1 MKMYNMGFR
10 KATIILY
17 RFLGSMKKTSQA
29 LSIGLATVWRWVRKG
44 PLFSPRNNI
53 PVPEALKEFV
63 KISILKENYLTQIE
77 LIQRVHKCLGLRVSR
92 KCMATV
98 LKILGLTRK
107 RLRNRGKDPSSIPK
121 DRIVAFKQQVFSA
134 SHLVSVDEVGFD
146 QRTTPIY
153 GYAPKGDKAIAVTHP
168 TSRKRLNTIA
178 AVDRFGSLKVSIH
191 EKPVDGSSFANF
203 IASLD
208 WPSGTTIIM
217 DNARIHRTHE
227 VTQALLMKGY
237 EVAFTPPY
245 SPDCNPIENVFSWVK
260 NCFRKQVVLLSK
272 PLKEIIEDIFV
283 NLPSSLCLN
292 SFQHMERKVLKNILL

>member
-1 MKMYNMGFR
+1 MYNMGFR
-10 KATIILY
+10 KATITLY
-17 RFLGSMKKTSQA
+17 HFLGSMKKTSHT

-44 PLFSPRNNI
+44 PTVTPRKHVPI
-53 PVPEALKEFV
+53 PEALKEFI
-63 KISILKENYLTQIE
+63 KITILKENYLTQIE
-77 LIQRVHKCLGLRVSR
+77 LVQRARESLGLAVSR

-107 RLRNRGKDPSSIPK
+107 RLRNRGKDPSSIPE
-121 DRIVAFKQQVFSA
+121 DRIIAFKRQVFSA
-134 SHLVSVDEVGFD
+134 ASLVSVDEVGFD

-153 GYAPKGDKAIAVTHP
+153 GYAPKGEKAIAVTHP
-168 TSRKRLNTIA
+168 TSRKRFNTIA
-178 AVDRFGSLKVSIH
+178 AVDRFGTRKISIH

-227 VTQALLMKGY
+227 VTQAILNKGY
-237 EVAFTPPY
+237 KVAFTPPY

-260 NCFRKQVVLLSK
+260 NSFRKQVMLLSR
-272 PLKEIIEDIFV
+272 PLREIIGDIFT
-283 NLPSSLCLN
+283 NLPISLCLN
-292 SFQHMERKVLKNILL
+292 SFQHMEGKVLKSIPL